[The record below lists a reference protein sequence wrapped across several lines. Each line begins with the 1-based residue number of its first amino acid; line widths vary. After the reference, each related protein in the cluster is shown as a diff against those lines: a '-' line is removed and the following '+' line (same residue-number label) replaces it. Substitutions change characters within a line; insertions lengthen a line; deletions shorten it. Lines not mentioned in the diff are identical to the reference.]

1 VNRRERAIRAYAS
14 QHRAYLRTAHP
25 DAWRAMLADGS
36 IRRHC
41 RRRAVGVWDMR
52 NRLML
57 DMHRAAMER
66 GATEAEFDVIPAT
79 VYEIVENE
87 LRAL

>member
-1 VNRRERAIRAYAS
+1 MTKRECAIRAYAS

-25 DAWRAMLADGS
+25 PAWRAMLADGS

-52 NRLML
+52 NRLMF
-57 DMHRAAMER
+57 DMHRAAMDR
-66 GATEAEFDVIPAT
+66 GATEADLDAIPAT
-79 VYEIVENE
+79 VYEIIENE